1 MSTVQGFAVWLT
13 GLPASGKSSITR
25 ELAKRL
31 HELRVPVVVLES
43 DRLRT
48 ILTPDATYSPE
59 ERDRFYH
66 TMAMLGELITQN
78 GVNVI
83 FDATANRL
91 AYRDYARTLIPKFV
105 ETYVRCPLEL
115 CMKRD
120 PKGIYERARSGTAV
134 TVPGPQSA
142 YEQPLAPEITLDCE
156 DRVETAAD
164 IILVKLKRLNYL

>member
-1 MSTVQGFAVWLT
+1 MSTAQGFAVWLT

-43 DRLRT
+43 DGLRN

-59 ERDRFYH
+59 ERDRFYRA
-66 TMAMLGELITQN
+66 MALLGEVITRN

-105 ETYVRCPLEL
+105 EIYVRCPLEI

-120 PKGIYERARSGTAV
+120 PKGIYERARSGTAA
-134 TVPGPQSA
+134 TVPGLQSA
-142 YEQPLAPEITLDCE
+142 YEQPIAPEITLDCE
-156 DRVETAAD
+156 DRVEAAVD
-164 IILVKLKRLNYL
+164 IIIGKLKRLTYL

>member
-1 MSTVQGFAVWLT
+1 MSAAQGFAVWLT

-31 HELRVPVVVLES
+31 HELHVPVVVLES
-43 DRLRT
+43 DRLRN
-48 ILTPDATYSPE
+48 ILTPEATYSPE
-59 ERDRFYH
+59 ERDRFYRV
-66 TMAMLGELITQN
+66 MALLGELITRD

-120 PKGIYERARSGTAV
+120 PKGIYERARSGSAA

-142 YEQPLAPEITLDCE
+142 YEQPRAPEITLDCE

-164 IILVKLKRLNYL
+164 VILDKLRRLSYL

>member
-1 MSTVQGFAVWLT
+1 MSTGQGFAVWLT
-13 GLPASGKSSITR
+13 GLPASGKSSVTR
-25 ELAKRL
+25 ELVKRL

-43 DRLRT
+43 DRLRN

-59 ERDRFYH
+59 ERDRFYR
-66 TMAMLGELITQN
+66 TMALLGELIT
-78 GVNVI
+78 GDGINVI

-105 ETYVRCPLEL
+105 ETYVRCPLEV

-134 TVPGPQSA
+134 TVPGLQSA
-142 YEQPLAPEITLDCE
+142 YEQPTAPEIMLDCE
-156 DRVETAAD
+156 DRVETAVD
-164 IILVKLKRLNYL
+164 IILGTLRRLTYL

>member
-31 HELRVPVVVLES
+31 HELHVPVVMLES
-43 DRLRT
+43 DRLRD

-59 ERDRFYH
+59 ERDRFYRA
-66 TMAMLGELITQN
+66 MAQLGELIVRN
-78 GVNVI
+78 GINVI

-120 PKGIYERARSGTAV
+120 PKGIYERARSGAAA

-142 YEQPLAPEITLDCE
+142 YEQPIAPEITLDCVDSIE
-156 DRVETAAD
+156 ASAKVV
-164 IILVKLKRLNYL
+164 LNKLKQLLYI